1 MNYKIE
7 KIKSTSKEFEVLA
20 GMEVL
25 TFISPVTKEKNIDGP
40 INLCDYDKYYE
51 WLRKETNKYN
61 ISISDNLEDFKEEF
75 MSDPGQFIP
84 LIQDDSLEYV
94 KMATMLDIS
103 AYNSNYKY
111 YFEKQLQ
118 EEPCK

>member
-1 MNYKIE
+1 MEYRIE
-7 KIKSTSKEFEVLA
+7 RIKNTLDFEDIE
-20 GMEVL
+20 GMKVL
-25 TFISPVTKEKNIDGP
+25 TFISPVTKEKRIDGP

-75 MSDPGQFIP
+75 MRDPGEFIP
-84 LIQDDSLEYV
+84 FVQEDSLEYV
-94 KMATMLDIS
+94 KTPTMADMN
-103 AYNSNYKY
+103 AYNLNYKY

-118 EEPCK
+118 EELCK